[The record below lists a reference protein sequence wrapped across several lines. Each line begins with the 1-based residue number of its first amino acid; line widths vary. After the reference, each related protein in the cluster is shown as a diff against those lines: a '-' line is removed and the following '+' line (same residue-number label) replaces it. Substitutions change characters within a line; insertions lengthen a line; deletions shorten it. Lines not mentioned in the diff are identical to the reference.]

1 MIDSIFIAMS
11 GLRGHQRGLDVI
23 SHNVANMNTP
33 GFKGSSVDF
42 ADVFGGEPGG
52 DDPGTSAGGGLDAS
66 RTTLDLRAG
75 ELQRTGRDLDLALEG
90 EGYFVFR
97 EASGA
102 LRYGRGGG
110 VEFDAAG
117 RLVGRSHGLEV
128 MARQA
133 DGTLAPLRLD
143 GLRSS
148 APKATHEIRLSGNLS
163 STAGEHAI
171 DPLPV
176 YDRLGGLHNLRLA
189 FTRDAGGGF
198 ERWTVHASEA
208 GRELDAAR
216 LEFVGGRP
224 LGGASTL
231 RLSLGLAQAEAIDVD
246 LVFGSEATSFSSGT
260 TSTLAVEG
268 QDGRAAGTISGLR
281 FDPTGRLEIAYS
293 NGQSAEG
300 AQLALAGLRD
310 AAAVRPVGDG
320 LFAYGGAESVALR
333 TAGEDLRVA
342 GQSLEL
348 SNVDLTREFG
358 ALILMQRGY
367 QASSQVIG
375 TANEMLQQLFELGS
389 RR

>member
-1 MIDSIFIAMS
+1 VIDSIFIAMS
-11 GLRGHQRGLDVI
+11 GLRGHERGLDVI

-42 ADVFGGEPGG
+42 ADVFGGEQ
-52 DDPGTSAGGGLDAS
+52 DDGQDAPAGGGLDAS

-110 VEFDAAG
+110 FEFDAEG

-133 DGTLAPLRLD
+133 DGTLAPVRLD
-143 GLRSS
+143 GLRSG
-148 APKATHEIRLSGNLS
+148 APKATHEVRLSGNLS

-176 YDRLGGLHNLRLA
+176 YDRLGGVHNLRLA
-189 FTRDAGGGF
+189 FARDSGGGF
-198 ERWTVHASEA
+198 ERWTLRASEA
-208 GRELDAAR
+208 GRELDTAS

-224 LGGASTL
+224 PGGASTL
-231 RLSLGLAQAEAIDVD
+231 RLSLGLAQAEAIEVD
-246 LVFGSEATSFSSGT
+246 LVFGSEVTSFSSGT

-268 QDGRAAGTISGLR
+268 QDGHAPGTISGLA
-281 FDPTGRLEIAYS
+281 FDATGHLKVAYS
-293 NGQSAEG
+293 NGESAEG
-300 AQLALAGLRD
+300 AQIALAELRD
-310 AAAVRPVGDG
+310 EAAVRPIGDG
-320 LFAYGGAESVALR
+320 LLAYAGAEPVALR

>member
-42 ADVFGGEPGG
+42 ADVFGGEPGESREA
-52 DDPGTSAGGGLDAS
+52 PAGSGLDAS

-102 LRYGRGGG
+102 LRFGRGGG
-110 VEFDAAG
+110 FEFDAAG
-117 RLVGRSHGLEV
+117 RLVGRGHGLEV

-133 DGTLAPLRLD
+133 DGSLAPLRLD

-148 APKATHEIRLSGNLS
+148 APKATHELRLNGNLS

-176 YDRLGGLHNLRLA
+176 YDRLGGVHNLRLV
-189 FTRDAGGGF
+189 FTRDTGGGF
-198 ERWTVHASEA
+198 ELWTVRASEA
-208 GRELDAAR
+208 GRELDTAS
-216 LEFVGGRP
+216 LEFVGGRTP
-224 LGGASTL
+224 GGTSTL
-231 RLSLGLAQAEAIDVD
+231 RLSLGLAQAEAIEVD
-246 LVFGSEATSFSSGT
+246 LVLGSEVTSFSSGA
-260 TSTLAVEG
+260 TSTLAVES
-268 QDGRAAGTISGLR
+268 QDGHAPGAISGLS
-281 FDPTGRLEIAYS
+281 FDATGRLKVAYS
-293 NGQSAEG
+293 NGQSTEG
-300 AQLALAGLRD
+300 ARLALAELRD
-310 AAAVRPVGDG
+310 EAALRPVGDG
-320 LFAYGGAESVALR
+320 LFAYADVEAVALR
-333 TAGEDLRVA
+333 AAGDDLSVA

>member
-1 MIDSIFIAMS
+1 VIDSIFIAMS

-42 ADVFGGEPGG
+42 ADVFGGEQG
-52 DDPGTSAGGGLDAS
+52 DGQDAPAGGGLDAS

-110 VEFDAAG
+110 LEFDAEG
-117 RLVGRSHGLEV
+117 RLVGRGHGLEV

-133 DGTLAPLRLD
+133 DGTLAPVRLD
-143 GLRSS
+143 GLRGS
-148 APKATHEIRLSGNLS
+148 APKATHEVRLSGNLS

-176 YDRLGGLHNLRLA
+176 YDRLGGVHNLRLA

-198 ERWTVHASEA
+198 ERWTVRASEA
-208 GRELDAAR
+208 GRELDTAS
-216 LEFVGGRP
+216 LEFAGGRP

-231 RLSLGLAQAEAIDVD
+231 RLSLGLAQAEAIEVD
-246 LVFGSEATSFSSGT
+246 LVFGSEVTSFSSGA

-268 QDGRAAGTISGLR
+268 QDGHAPGTISGLS
-281 FDPTGRLEIAYS
+281 FDATGHLKIAYS

-300 AQLALAGLRD
+300 ARLALAELRD
-310 AAAVRPVGDG
+310 GAAVRAVGDG
-320 LFAYGGAESVALR
+320 LFAYAGAETVALR

>member
-11 GLRGHQRGLDVI
+11 GLRGHERGLDVI

-42 ADVFGGEPGG
+42 ADVFGGEQ
-52 DDPGTSAGGGLDAS
+52 DDGQDAPAGGGLDAS

-97 EASGA
+97 DASGA

-110 VEFDAAG
+110 FEFDAEG

-133 DGTLAPLRLD
+133 DGTLAPVRLD
-143 GLRSS
+143 GLRSG
-148 APKATHEIRLSGNLS
+148 APKATHEVRLSGNLS

-176 YDRLGGLHNLRLA
+176 YDRLGGVHNLRLA
-189 FTRDAGGGF
+189 FARDSGGGF
-198 ERWTVHASEA
+198 ERWTLRASEA
-208 GRELDAAR
+208 GRELDTAS

-231 RLSLGLAQAEAIDVD
+231 RLSLGLAQAEAIEVD
-246 LVFGSEATSFSSGT
+246 LVFGSEVTSFSSGT

-268 QDGRAAGTISGLR
+268 QDGHAPGTISGLA
-281 FDPTGRLEIAYS
+281 FDATGHLKVAYS
-293 NGQSAEG
+293 NGKSAEG
-300 AQLALAGLRD
+300 AQIALAELRD
-310 AAAVRPVGDG
+310 EAAVRPIGDG
-320 LFAYGGAESVALR
+320 LLAYAGAEPVALR

>member
-11 GLRGHQRGLDVI
+11 GLRGHERGLDVI

-33 GFKGSSVDF
+33 GFKSSSVDF
-42 ADVFGGEPGG
+42 ADVFGGEQ
-52 DDPGTSAGGGLDAS
+52 DDGQDAPAGGGLDAS

-110 VEFDAAG
+110 FEFDAEG

-133 DGTLAPLRLD
+133 DGTLAPVRLD
-143 GLRSS
+143 GLRSG
-148 APKATHEIRLSGNLS
+148 APKATHEVRLSGNLS

-176 YDRLGGLHNLRLA
+176 YDRLGGVHNLRLA
-189 FTRDAGGGF
+189 FARDSGGGF
-198 ERWTVHASEA
+198 ERWTLRASEA
-208 GRELDAAR
+208 GRELDTAS

-224 LGGASTL
+224 PGGASTL
-231 RLSLGLAQAEAIDVD
+231 RLSLGLAQAEAIEVD
-246 LVFGSEATSFSSGT
+246 FVFGSEVTSFSSGT

-268 QDGRAAGTISGLR
+268 QDGHAPGTISGLA
-281 FDPTGRLEIAYS
+281 FDATGHLKVAYS
-293 NGQSAEG
+293 NGKSAEG
-300 AQLALAGLRD
+300 AQIALAELRD
-310 AAAVRPVGDG
+310 EAAVRPIGDG
-320 LFAYGGAESVALR
+320 LLAYAGAEPVALR

>member
-33 GFKGSSVDF
+33 GFKGSNVDF
-42 ADVFGGEPGG
+42 ADVFGGEQGESREAP
-52 DDPGTSAGGGLDAS
+52 AGGGLDAS
-66 RTTLDLRAG
+66 HTTLDLRAG

-97 EASGA
+97 DPSGA

-110 VEFDAAG
+110 FEFDADG
-117 RLVGRSHGLEV
+117 RLVGRGHGLEV
-128 MARQA
+128 MARQD
-133 DGTLAPLRLD
+133 DGRLAPVRLH

-148 APKATHEIRLSGNLS
+148 APQATHELRLSGNLS
-163 STAGEHAI
+163 STASEHAI

-189 FTRDAGGGF
+189 FTRDTGGSF
-198 ERWTVHASEA
+198 ERWTVRASEA

-224 LGGASTL
+224 VGGASTL
-231 RLSLGLAQAEAIDVD
+231 RLSLGLSQAEAIDVD
-246 LVFGSEATSFSSGT
+246 LVFGSEVTSFSSGT
-260 TSTLAVEG
+260 TSTLAVET
-268 QDGRAAGTISGLR
+268 QDGHGSGAISSLSFDAAG
-281 FDPTGRLEIAYS
+281 RLKIAYS

-300 AQLALAGLRD
+300 ARLALAELRD
-310 AAAVRPVGDG
+310 EAAVRPVGDG
-320 LFAYGGAESVALR
+320 LFAYAGAEPVPVR
-333 TAGEDLRVA
+333 TAAEDLRVA

>member
-11 GLRGHQRGLDVI
+11 VLRGHQRGLDVI
-23 SHNVANMNTP
+23 SHNVANMHTP
-33 GFKGSSVDF
+33 GFQGSSVDF
-42 ADVFGGEPGG
+42 TDVFGGAADG
-52 DDPGTSAGGGLDAS
+52 DGHDAPAGGGLDAS

-97 EASGA
+97 AASGA

-110 VEFDAAG
+110 LELDPAG
-117 RLVGRSHGLEV
+117 RLVGRGHGLEV
-128 MARQA
+128 MAQQP
-133 DGTLAPLRLD
+133 DGMLAPLRLD

-148 APKATHEIRLSGNLS
+148 APKATHEVRLTGNLS

-176 YDRLGGLHNLRLA
+176 YDRLGGAHNLRLA
-189 FTRDAGGGF
+189 FTRDTGGGF
-198 ERWTVHASEA
+198 ERWTVRVSEA
-208 GRELDAAR
+208 GRELDSAA

-231 RLSLGLAQAEAIDVD
+231 RLSLGLAQAEAIDVGF
-246 LVFGSEATSFSSGT
+246 VFGSEVTSFSSGA

-268 QDGRAAGTISGLR
+268 QDGHGPGAISGLS
-281 FDPTGRLEIAYS
+281 FDTSGRLEVAYS
-293 NGQSAEG
+293 NGQSAQG
-300 AQLALAGLRD
+300 ARLALAQLRD
-310 AAAVRPVGDG
+310 AAALRPVGDG
-320 LFAYGGAESVALR
+320 LFAYEAGEPVTLR
-333 TAGEDLRVA
+333 TGGEDLRIA

-375 TANEMLQQLFELGS
+375 TANEMLQQLFDLGS